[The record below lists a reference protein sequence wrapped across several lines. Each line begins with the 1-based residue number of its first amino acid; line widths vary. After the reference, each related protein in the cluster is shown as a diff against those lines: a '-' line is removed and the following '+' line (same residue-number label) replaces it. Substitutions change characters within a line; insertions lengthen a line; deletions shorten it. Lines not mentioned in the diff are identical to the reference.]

1 MMRNNVKG
9 RNAFASLADT
19 DILPV
24 PGRLPTTWKQIKV
37 KGRKVIASFMGNDL
51 FPTAG
56 RLP

>member
-1 MMRNNVKG
+1 MRNNVKG